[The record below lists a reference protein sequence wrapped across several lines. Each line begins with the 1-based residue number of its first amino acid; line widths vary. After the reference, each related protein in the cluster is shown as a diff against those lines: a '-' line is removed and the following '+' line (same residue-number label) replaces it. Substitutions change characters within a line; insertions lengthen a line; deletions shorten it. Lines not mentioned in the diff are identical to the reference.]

1 MLACKQI
8 VEKMKTFALLF
19 CFLVAI
25 NAEPLRIKLHK
36 VQKTI
41 RAELRE
47 QGAYETLEKLN
58 KNLVDRYS
66 GNGSPEPLTNYL
78 DAQYYGE
85 ISIGTPPQSFKVVFD
100 TGSSNLWIPSS
111 HCPIY
116 YLACLLHSK
125 YHADKSSSY
134 VKNGKPFSIA
144 YGSGACS
151 GYLSNDTVH
160 VAGLDVK
167 NQVFA
172 EATKV
177 PGVAFIAAKF
187 DGLLGLGY
195 QEISVD
201 GVVPL
206 FYNMVAQKLVEQNLF
221 SFWLNRNANESSGG
235 ELLFGAADSAH
246 YSGNFTW
253 TPVTQK
259 GYWQF
264 KMDKVEVK
272 GEPMFCQDGCQAIA
286 DTGTSLIA
294 GPTPE
299 IEKLNNMIGATP
311 IIGGEYTIDCAK
323 IPTLPELDFFIS
335 GKKFTLKGS
344 DYILQV
350 STAGQTECISGF
362 LGLDVP
368 PPRGPL
374 WILGD
379 VFIGP
384 YYTVF
389 DHGNNRVGFADT
401 K

>member
-1 MLACKQI
+1 MRTLIFLCTLSLVFAIKQRISLRKVDKTVRQTLKEQDANGVLALQS
-8 VEKMKTFALLF
+8 A
-19 CFLVAI
+19 
-25 NAEPLRIKLHK
+25 
-36 VQKTI
+36 
-41 RAELRE
+41 
-47 QGAYETLEKLN
+47 
-58 KNLVDRYS
+58 
-66 GNGSPEPLTNYL
+66 PEPLSNYL

-85 ISIGTPPQSFKVVFD
+85 ISVGTPPQSFKVVFD

-111 HCPIY
+111 HCPLTDI
-116 YLACLLHSK
+116 ACLLHSK
-125 YHADKSSSY
+125 YHADKSTTY
-134 VKNGKPFSIA
+134 VKNGTKFSIQ

-151 GYLSNDTVH
+151 GYLSQDTVTI
-160 VAGLDVK
+160 AGVSVE
-167 NQVFA
+167 NQIFA

-177 PGVAFIAAKF
+177 PGIAFVAAKF
-187 DGLLGLGY
+187 DGLLGMGY
-195 QEISVD
+195 KEISVD
-201 GVVPL
+201 GVTPP
-206 FYNMVAQKLVEQNLF
+206 FYNMVSQKLVDEPVF
-221 SFWLNRNANESSGG
+221 SFWLNRNASGSEGG
-235 ELLFGAADSAH
+235 ELLLGGVDKAH
-246 YSGNFTW
+246 YTGNITY
-253 TPVTQK
+253 TPVTTK

-264 KMDKVEVK
+264 GMDKIEMH
-272 GEPMFCQDGCQAIA
+272 GEPTFCQNGCQAIA

-311 IIGGEYTIDCAK
+311 IVGGEYTIDCAK
-323 IPTLPELDFFIS
+323 IPTLPELDFFIA

-344 DYILQV
+344 DYILKV
-350 STAGQTECISGF
+350 STLGQTECISGF

-389 DHGNNRVGFADT
+389 DLGENRVGFAEA